1 MVVVV
6 EMVVEVAI
14 TVEMVAMMVEMQR
27 ALSSEVFLG
36 VLDWLG
42 LACIWQQTRSP

>member
-14 TVEMVAMMVEMQR
+14 TVEMVAMMVEVER
-27 ALSSEVFLG
+27 TLSSEVFSV

-42 LACIWQQTRSP
+42 LASIWQQTRSP